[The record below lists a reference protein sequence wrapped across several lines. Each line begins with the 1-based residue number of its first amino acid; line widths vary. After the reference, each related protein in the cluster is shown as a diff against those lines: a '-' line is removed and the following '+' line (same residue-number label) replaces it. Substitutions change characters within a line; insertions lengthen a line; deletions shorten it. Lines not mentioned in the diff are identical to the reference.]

1 MSRFHCLA
9 MQINRR
15 SAGVGGENTAVA
27 NQDGVK
33 ELVNDL
39 KKAHQ
44 NSLEAGMLAVVALVI
59 SGIALIIRLL

>member
-1 MSRFHCLA
+1 MA

-27 NQDGVK
+27 NQDDVK

>member
-1 MSRFHCLA
+1 MAS
-9 MQINRR
+9 
-15 SAGVGGENTAVA
+15 
-27 NQDGVK
+27 QDDMK
-33 ELVNDL
+33 EIINDL